1 MNAVRTTLLMAAL
14 TVLLVLIGGLIGGRV
29 GMIVALAIAAVLN
42 FIGYWSSDKIAL
54 AMYRAR
60 PVPRDKAPEL
70 FDMVETLSKR
80 AGIPMPRIYIIPT
93 DSPNAFAT
101 GRDPEHAAVAV
112 TVGAL
117 KVLKRDELMG
127 VLGHE
132 LTHVENRDILIQSI
146 AATLAGAITLLATW
160 ARWAAIFGGY
170 GGSSDSRRGGGIGLL
185 IMAIVAPL
193 AALLIQ
199 LGISRSREY
208 LADAG
213 GARLAQDPN
222 GLANALEKLSKW
234 SKKAPLA
241 ANPSTAHMF
250 IVSPLTG
257 GGIAGLFST
266 HPPLEERVKRLRQ
279 MKP

>member
-1 MNAVRTTLLMAAL
+1 
-14 TVLLVLIGGLIGGRV
+14 
-29 GMIVALAIAAVLN
+29 
-42 FIGYWSSDKIAL
+42 
-54 AMYRAR
+54 MYRAQ
-60 PVPRDKAPEL
+60 PIPREKAPEL
-70 FDMVETLSKR
+70 YDMVETLSRR
-80 AGIPMPRIYIIPT
+80 AGIPTPRIYIIPSE
-93 DSPNAFAT
+93 SPNAFAT

-112 TVGAL
+112 TVGSL
-117 KVLKRDELMG
+117 KVLKRDELLG

-146 AATLAGAITLLATW
+146 AATLAGAITLLASW

-170 GGSSDSRRGGGIGLL
+170 GGSGDNRRGGGIGLL

-213 GARLAQDPN
+213 GARLAQNPD
-222 GLANALEKLSKW
+222 GLADALEKLSKW
-234 SKKAPLA
+234 SKKAPLN

-250 IVSPLTG
+250 IVSPLG
-257 GGIAGLFST
+257 SGGIAGLFGT
-266 HPPLEERVKRLRQ
+266 HPPLEERVKRLRG
-279 MKP
+279 MVGKGVSR